1 MNFYSAMLRN
11 TSHTTMKNTTDLV
24 RGEISTKPEIILSD
38 TDYLC
43 NTKNETT
50 LLHWSNDPL
59 FYIITVLMFYAL
71 SIIILMVKYIR
82 RERQEAE
89 YDNYYYEFVTR
100 EKFQTPQFKNTQN
113 MSNVLKSMQYTK
125 LTNHDNAQ
133 GEKESKCKLSDLNS
147 TQSLCCELGQFT
159 KVSNVDNGDGDNP
172 LLEQEEEEQCTIHT
186 EQVLTN
192 PSTDQSINVQDNI
205 VSD

>member
-1 MNFYSAMLRN
+1 MYSTMLIN
-11 TSHTTMKNTTDLV
+11 TSHLAMKNTSDLV
-24 RGEISTKPEIILSD
+24 TGEMSTKPEIMLSD
-38 TDYLC
+38 TDYQC
-43 NTKNETT
+43 NTRNETT

-113 MSNVLKSMQYTK
+113 MSNVLKSLQYTK
-125 LTNHDNAQ
+125 LTNNDNDQA
-133 GEKESKCKLSDLNS
+133 EKESKCKTSNLYS
-147 TQSLCCELGQFT
+147 TQSLCCELHQFT
-159 KVSNVDNGDGDNP
+159 KASNADNGDGNNP
-172 LLEQEEEEQCTIHT
+172 LLEQEEDTQGIIHT

-192 PSTDQSINVQDNI
+192 PSAEQSINVKDNN
-205 VSD
+205 V

>member
-1 MNFYSAMLRN
+1 MVIN
-11 TSHTTMKNTTDLV
+11 TSHSAMKNTTDLFT
-24 RGEISTKPEIILSD
+24 GEISTKPEITLTE
-38 TDYLC
+38 TDYQC
-43 NTKNETT
+43 NTRNGTT

-125 LTNHDNAQ
+125 LTNSDNDQA
-133 GEKESKCKLSDLNS
+133 EKESRCKTSNLNS
-147 TQSLCCELGQFT
+147 TQSLCSELRQFT
-159 KVSNVDNGDGDNP
+159 KLSNVDDGDGDNP
-172 LLEQEEEEQCTIHT
+172 LLEQEEEEQGIIHT

-192 PSTDQSINVQDNI
+192 PSAEQSINVKDNN
-205 VSD
+205 V